1 MNRRRDRG
9 PQPRGSGG
17 ARTDEISGPAGR
29 PRPPTPSTKQA
40 RCVPGRS
47 VRFSIALGEILD
59 QGNDG
64 STQSGTVDPHEALAK
79 TNPADVAMNAFYV
92 ARFQS
97 ASTLPGTPSKK
108 KGIGT

>member
-64 STQSGTVDPHEALAK
+64 STQSGTVDP
-79 TNPADVAMNAFYV
+79 D
-92 ARFQS
+92 
-97 ASTLPGTPSKK
+97 TLKK
-108 KGIGT
+108 EGNWHLKDLSCCRVVSE